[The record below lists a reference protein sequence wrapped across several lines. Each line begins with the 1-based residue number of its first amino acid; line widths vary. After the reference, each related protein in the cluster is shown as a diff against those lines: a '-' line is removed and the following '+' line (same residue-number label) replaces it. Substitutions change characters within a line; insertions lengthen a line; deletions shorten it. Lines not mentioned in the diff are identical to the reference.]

1 MRVNSAP
8 TLSTTRSP
16 GQNYGSS
23 ANDWARIRKGIKTA
37 SIVIADLTQARPNV
51 YLEVGYAWGHGT
63 RVIFLARKGE
73 DLHFNVSG
81 HRCIY
86 YANSVSLPQSL
97 NNFCVD
103 LRLREKFKL

>member
-8 TLSTTRSP
+8 TISTTRSP

-23 ANDWARIRKGIKTA
+23 ANDWARIRKDITTA

-86 YANSVSLPQSL
+86 YGKFSPLATELEQL
-97 NNFCVD
+97 
-103 LRLREKFKL
+103 LRGLEASGEI